1 MNAVIL
7 AACLLSQ
14 VPPDAVWYDE
24 RTMPPVY
31 QNGRGGIQVVGY
43 NPSVTVNAVTGEKAH
58 PFGAPSNHFP
68 WRHVGGTPDGG
79 PAPGTVKALWLPKGS
94 KVQVWLETKPWPH
107 QSEVCEWRW
116 RFPVGAIRAV
126 RLLRDDGIVFSEHVS
141 TKVRPGDGISCWEGT
156 ERILA
161 TPPAWYRRPSNCVE
175 CHQDVAEHAE
185 RLRPKEKN
193 YYNRL
198 RGWDGV
204 VSWHPFKDAHKADGG
219 HMPARIR
226 TDDPQISVSP
236 WSVREAEKWHARQ
249 DGVLTIAGE
258 RR

>member
-31 QNGRGGIQVVGY
+31 QNGRGGILAVDY
-43 NPSVTVNAVTGEKAH
+43 NPSVFVNAVTGEKAH
-58 PFGAPSNHFP
+58 PFGTPSNHFP
-68 WRHVGGTPDGG
+68 WRHVGGTPDRG
-79 PAPGTVKALWLPKGS
+79 PVPTTVKALWLPPGQR
-94 KVQVWLETKPWPH
+94 VRVWLHKSDWPSQPH
-107 QSEVCEWRW
+107 SVEWRW
-116 RFPVGAIRAV
+116 RFPVGTVRAV